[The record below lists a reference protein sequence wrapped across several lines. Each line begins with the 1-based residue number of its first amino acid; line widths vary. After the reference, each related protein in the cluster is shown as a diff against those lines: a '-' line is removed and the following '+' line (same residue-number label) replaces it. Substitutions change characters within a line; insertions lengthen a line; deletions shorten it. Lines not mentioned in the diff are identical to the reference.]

1 MSRSQREERGGG
13 YASARDRAEKAG
25 SGSRAGYIK
34 LPSGVKLFK
43 PKAGIVLLDIMPFR
57 AGVNN
62 PFADEGMKYYE
73 RTFFVHRNIGPNEE
87 MMLCPRKTSGGR
99 CPICERKAV
108 LARKDDDDSEALA
121 KELEPRQ
128 RQLFNL
134 INRKEPDAGIQIW
147 DISYHLFGEELDKS
161 IRASDEDDRWDAFF
175 HLKDGFTLKVSME
188 DDSFSG
194 HAFVRAGRIDFK
206 KREPYESDML
216 EQSHCLDELLIEL
229 PYDKLKKLYLGVDD
243 DESEEE
249 PRHRREQEDDEAP
262 RSKKRH
268 AEEEDDRG
276 REQEEDEA
284 PKRKRPVDEDEDKPK
299 KKPAAEDDDWDDF
312 DEDKPKKK
320 PAAEEE
326 EEPRGKKRHTED
338 EEEPKHKRPA
348 AEEEEETPRRKR
360 PVDEDEDKPKK
371 KSDDDEWDK
380 FDEDKP
386 KKKPAAEED
395 EPTPKRKRPAAEEE
409 DEPAPKRRR

>member
-13 YASARDRAEKAG
+13 YASARERAEKAG
-25 SGSRAGYIK
+25 SGSRAGYLK

-57 AGVNN
+57 AGLHN

-87 MMLCPRKTSGGR
+87 MVLCPRKTSGGR
-99 CPICERKAV
+99 CPVCERKAV
-108 LARKDDDDSEALA
+108 LARKDDDDAEALA
-121 KELEPRQ
+121 KELEPKQ

-161 IRASDEDDRWDAFF
+161 IRASDEEDRWDAFF

-188 DDSFSG
+188 DDSYSG

-216 EQSHCLDELLIEL
+216 DQAHCLDELLTEL
-229 PYDKLKKLYLGVDD
+229 SYEKLKKLYLGVDEEE
-243 DESEEE
+243 DEDE
-249 PRHRREQEDDEAP
+249 PRHRRDEDEDAPKRRHAEEEEEEP

-268 AEEEDDRG
+268 AEEE
-276 REQEEDEA
+276 EEDET
-284 PKRKRPVDEDEDKPK
+284 PKRKRPVEDEDEPPRK
-299 KKPAAEDDDWDDF
+299 KKPA
-312 DEDKPKKK
+312 DE
-320 PAAEEE
+320 
-326 EEPRGKKRHTED
+326 
-338 EEEPKHKRPA
+338 
-348 AEEEEETPRRKR
+348 
-360 PVDEDEDKPKK
+360 
-371 KSDDDEWDK
+371 DDEWDK
-380 FDEDKP
+380 FDEEKP
-386 KKKPAAEED
+386 KRRPAEEEEEED
-395 EPTPKRKRPAAEEE
+395 KPKRKRPAAEEE
-409 DEPAPKRRR
+409 DEDKPKRKR

>member
-13 YASARDRAEKAG
+13 YASARERAEKAG
-25 SGSRAGYIK
+25 SGSRAGYLK

-57 AGVNN
+57 AGLHN

-87 MMLCPRKTSGGR
+87 MVLCPRKTSGGR
-99 CPICERKAV
+99 CPVCERKAV
-108 LARKDDDDSEALA
+108 LARKDDDDAEALA
-121 KELEPRQ
+121 KELEPKQ

-161 IRASDEDDRWDAFF
+161 IRASDEEDRWDAFF

-188 DDSFSG
+188 DDSYSG

-216 EQSHCLDELLIEL
+216 DQAHCLDELLTEL
-229 PYDKLKKLYLGVDD
+229 SYEKLKKLYLGVDEEE
-243 DESEEE
+243 DEDE
-249 PRHRREQEDDEAP
+249 PRHRRDEDEDAPKRRHAEEEEP

-268 AEEEDDRG
+268 AEEE
-276 REQEEDEA
+276 EEDET
-284 PKRKRPVDEDEDKPK
+284 PKRKRPVEDEDEPPRK
-299 KKPAAEDDDWDDF
+299 KKPA
-312 DEDKPKKK
+312 DE
-320 PAAEEE
+320 
-326 EEPRGKKRHTED
+326 
-338 EEEPKHKRPA
+338 
-348 AEEEEETPRRKR
+348 
-360 PVDEDEDKPKK
+360 
-371 KSDDDEWDK
+371 DDEWDK

-386 KKKPAAEED
+386 KKKPAAEEED
-395 EPTPKRKRPAAEEE
+395 EPPKRKRPVEDDEPPRKKRPVEDEDEDKPKKKPAADEDDEWDKFDEEKPKRRPAEEEEEEDKPKRKRPAAEEE
-409 DEPAPKRRR
+409 DEDKPKRKR

>member
-13 YASARDRAEKAG
+13 YASARERAEKAG
-25 SGSRAGYIK
+25 SGSRAGYLK

-57 AGVNN
+57 AGLHN

-87 MMLCPRKTSGGR
+87 MVLCPRKTSGGR
-99 CPICERKAV
+99 CPVCERKAV
-108 LARKDDDDSEALA
+108 LARKDDDDAEALA
-121 KELEPRQ
+121 KELEPKQ

-161 IRASDEDDRWDAFF
+161 IRASDEEDRWDAFF

-188 DDSFSG
+188 DDSYSG

-216 EQSHCLDELLIEL
+216 DQAHCLDELLTEL
-229 PYDKLKKLYLGVDD
+229 SYEKLKKLYLGVEEE
-243 DESEEE
+243 DEDE
-249 PRHRREQEDDEAP
+249 PRHRRDEDEDAPKRRHAEEEEEEP

-268 AEEEDDRG
+268 AEEE
-276 REQEEDEA
+276 EEDET
-284 PKRKRPVDEDEDKPK
+284 PKRKRPVEDEDEPPRK
-299 KKPAAEDDDWDDF
+299 KKPA
-312 DEDKPKKK
+312 DE
-320 PAAEEE
+320 
-326 EEPRGKKRHTED
+326 
-338 EEEPKHKRPA
+338 
-348 AEEEEETPRRKR
+348 
-360 PVDEDEDKPKK
+360 
-371 KSDDDEWDK
+371 DDEWDK

-386 KKKPAAEED
+386 KKKPAAEEED
-395 EPTPKRKRPAAEEE
+395 EPPKRKRPVEDDEPPRKKRPVEDEDEDKPKKKPAADEDDEWDKFDEEKPKRRPAEEEEEEDKPKRKRPAAEEE
-409 DEPAPKRRR
+409 DEDKPKRKR